1 MSISFNKILII
12 AGVALLAACKSTTP
26 AIGEKVKEPFS
37 GSAYESNN
45 RFFRSVG
52 KGVSMKDNIAEN
64 KADMDAKTELAG
76 QIGTTMK
83 NVTDQFASE
92 TGYGNKDEITEKFQ
106 SLSRQVM
113 STQLADVRK
122 IGQEKYFNQESGDY
136 TVYIAYE
143 VKKSAM
149 FRFMKK
155 QAKLDEKMNESTRKA
170 VEEILDEEIKRL
182 EAEGDD

>member
-1 MSISFNKILII
+1 MSISINKLLII
-12 AGVALLAACKSTTP
+12 AGIGLLASCKSTAP
-26 AIGEKVKEPFS
+26 SMGEKVKEPFS

-45 RFFRSVG
+45 RFFRAVG
-52 KGVSMKDNIAEN
+52 KGVSMKDNIAES

-76 QIGTTMK
+76 QVGTNMR
-83 NVTDQFASE
+83 NVSDQYASE

-113 STQLADVRK
+113 NTELADIRK
-122 IGQEKYFNQESGDY
+122 IGQEKYFNQETGDY
-136 TVYIAYE
+136 TVYIVYE

-155 QAKLDEKMNESTRKA
+155 QAKLDEKMNDATRKA

-182 EAEGDD
+182 EAEGED